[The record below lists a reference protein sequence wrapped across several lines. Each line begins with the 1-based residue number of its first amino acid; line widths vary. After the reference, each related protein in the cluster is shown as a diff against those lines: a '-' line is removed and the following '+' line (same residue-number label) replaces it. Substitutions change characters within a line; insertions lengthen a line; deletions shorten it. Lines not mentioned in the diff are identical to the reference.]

1 MRIQY
6 LNGGLANQ
14 TFQYIFYRFAQL
26 SVPENGPWYLDDSF
40 FWVKKQHNGYELEKV
55 YGVKPNLLSQEFAE
69 EWDGIVE
76 AKKKGGSVPET
87 FLRQGLSMDMVAEEA
102 QWAQKNPF
110 TGKVYPIPCNGF
122 YPEILRVPG
131 ENIYY
136 HGYWINK
143 EWMNAYRDLF
153 LSELSI
159 REPKDSENKRIWN
172 RIENTQSVGVH
183 VRRGDFVTL
192 NWFIGEEF
200 YRKAVSQIRER
211 YPDAV
216 YYLFSDEIDWC
227 EEHYAK
233 LGFSDGDDI
242 EFVKGNVEGANYIDL
257 FLMSRCTGLILSN
270 SSFSFLAA
278 LLNKNL
284 AFFVNPSQLHLL

>member
-14 TFQYIFYRFAQL
+14 TFQYIFYRYAQL
-26 SVPENGPWYLDDSF
+26 SAPEKGPWYLDDSF
-40 FWVKKQHNGYELEKV
+40 FRVKKQHNGYELEKV
-55 YGVKPNLLSQEFAE
+55 YGVKPALLSQELAG
-69 EWDGIVE
+69 EWDSIVE
-76 AKKKGGSVPET
+76 FRRNGGSVPE
-87 FLRQGLSMDMVAEEA
+87 FLRRQGLSIDMVAEEA

-110 TGKVYPIPCNGF
+110 AGKVYPIPCNGY

-131 ENIYY
+131 EHIYY

-159 REPKDSENKRIWN
+159 RKPEDSENKRIWE
-172 RIENTQSVGVH
+172 RIENTLSVGVH

-192 NWFIGEEF
+192 NWFLGEEF
-200 YRKAVSQIRER
+200 YRKAVSQVREK
-211 YPDAV
+211 YPEAV
-216 YYLFSDEIDWC
+216 YFIFSDEIGWC
-227 EEHYAK
+227 EDHYTE
-233 LGFSDGDDI
+233 LGFLDGDDV
-242 EFVKGNVEGANYIDL
+242 EFVKGNVDGNNDLDL
-257 FLMSRCTGLILSN
+257 FLMSRCRGLILSN

-284 AFFVNPSQLHLL
+284 TFFINPSKLHLL

>member
-14 TFQYIFYRFAQL
+14 TFQYIFYRYAQL

-40 FWVKKQHNGYELEKV
+40 FFVKKQHNGYELEKV
-55 YGVKPNLLSQEFAE
+55 YGVKPNLLSQEFAG
-69 EWDGIVE
+69 EWKDIVE
-76 AKKKGGSVPET
+76 SKRNGGSVPET
-87 FLRQGLSMDMVAEEA
+87 FLRQGISIDMVAEEA

-143 EWMNAYRDLF
+143 EWMNAYRDFF
-153 LSELSI
+153 LSELSV
-159 REPKDSENKRIWN
+159 REPEDSENKRIWD
-172 RIENTQSVGVH
+172 RIENTQSVGIH

-200 YRKAVSQIRER
+200 YCRAVSQIRER

-216 YYLFSDEIDWC
+216 YYLFSDEICWC

-233 LGFSDGDDI
+233 LGFSDGDTI
-242 EFVKGNVEGANYIDL
+242 EFVKGNVDGANYIDL
-257 FLMSRCTGLILSN
+257 FLMSRCKGLILSN

-284 AFFVNPSQLHLL
+284 SFFVNPSQLHLL

>member
-102 QWAQKNPF
+102 QWSQKNPF

-122 YPEILRVPG
+122 FPEILRVPG

-159 REPKDSENKRIWN
+159 REPKDPENKRIWN